1 MNMRYPCIHACEN
14 AQGVKTAMRTAV
26 HRTSGFPAS
35 AETVFSELQKL
46 QTLQKVAA
54 PWASFVQVQ
63 PNQDTF
69 WKAGID
75 YAFRFR
81 VFGFL
86 PLGIHRIH
94 VGRFGLSEGIYTEER
109 NDLVPLWNHEIIL
122 SAEDEKHCLYTDHV
136 ELDAGWK
143 TPAVWL

>member
-1 MNMRYPCIHACEN
+1 M
-14 AQGVKTAMRTAV
+14 
-26 HRTSGFPAS
+26 
-35 AETVFSELQKL
+35 
-46 QTLQKVAA
+46 
-54 PWASFVQVQ
+54 
-63 PNQDTF
+63 F

-75 YAFRFR
+75 YAFRFH

-94 VGRFGLSEGIYTEER
+94 VVRFGLSEGIYTEER

-122 SAEDEKHCLYTDHV
+122 SAEDKEHCLYTDHV

-143 TPAVWL
+143 TPAVWLWAELFYVHRQHRWTRLLSRRI

>member
-26 HRTSGFPAS
+26 HRTSGFSAS

-63 PNQDTF
+63 PNQ
-69 WKAGID
+69 
-75 YAFRFR
+75 
-81 VFGFL
+81 
-86 PLGIHRIH
+86 
-94 VGRFGLSEGIYTEER
+94 
-109 NDLVPLWNHEIIL
+109 DLVPLWNHEIIL